1 MSCNISYENGK
12 IINILDD
19 SGNPSKL
26 YKDAV
31 DKFGEE
37 KGLEMYLVSKSNS
50 FLDFFAPKINKS
62 NNYEKSNT
70 EYRDRRRWNPSRGNQ
85 TLEGAPIIKT
95 RKNVTGADP
104 ELTYWA
110 EEYARRNNIPYKR
123 QSKYVE
129 VDEQRA
135 KRIAEAYD
143 KMEHNPQDPKV
154 KEAFQNLINQT
165 ISQYKILE
173 EAGYKFYFFD
183 ETNDPY
189 NGSPYGAMEELRN
202 KKRMGSFATEAGFGS
217 GATELNVDDNPMLV
231 DTGLTWGWGSVNG
244 QKKRVLANDLFRA
257 VHDAFGHGL
266 EGAGFRARGEENAW
280 QAHARLFTGSAV
292 GAITSETRGQNSWLN
307 YGKFGEQN
315 QTAKVEETIFAD
327 QKTGLMPEW
336 TWKEGFD
343 EGVEE
348 FSQEPTLQEVTNY
361 VASNN
366 RTEAELNQN
375 QKADLI
381 NVLISNPDF
390 KAEDF
395 YDEFGMF
402 VIPKKHYSRYELLTL
417 ENEEQIKE
425 AVDAL
430 LNTDF
435 TPNVEVAGNIEQ
447 INEKNAFGKLV
458 NLNPNISEKEKLREQ
473 VLNGEREDYK
483 TAEVLIETLDG
494 ELISAKNNNTEQI
507 LPLVVKETLKTD
519 LIDSLQNLS
528 LNTLQQGEEQ
538 TRIVLKAIEN
548 DLISQGI
555 DAIGLSQKPIDE
567 ELVDFL
573 NTAKTFINS
582 PTKENTKTFAEKSD
596 TYFERDLE
604 TKIDVVKSEKTDRN
618 YVKLNTNLTEEQLYE
633 KKGLI
638 QSELGKGIY
647 IQTAKESL
655 KDLYNNLRTYTEK
668 YPKGTTLEQYVQEQ
682 IAEMDYNNA
691 ENAEAIVLYKMY
703 FGVGQNLIK
712 DKNGNLLAPNGK
724 ISNLNEEQWK
734 LVRTPEFISWFG
746 DWQNEP
752 QNASKVVD
760 ENGEPLV
767 VYHGTNAKFY
777 EFENK
782 TGIRGNQFTGSRE
795 VKSDTFFFTDDLEYA
810 NKASNIRKENF
821 GGSTNI
827 VSSFLNIRQPL
838 DFSTFD
844 YQTEEKFNEITG
856 EYPSQYFGYN
866 DNLDQWWRLFDKDED
881 DVTSIVK
888 EKGYSGVILAEEVK
902 TIKDKNNYDLETAS
916 VKSFGVFSPNQIKSA
931 TEIKGVINEDTN
943 DIRYLTKRPQYNNA
957 TKQFTG
963 NYNYLTEDYVSDF
976 YIEQL
981 KEKQKNSAKY
991 RNFYSNFEVNEKGIN
1006 LLNTDDIT
1014 MQQIEV
1020 YADDN
1025 LRQYSLLSKQMP
1037 NLKVDDI
1044 NENQRDLIVNNPQNL
1059 EDYKKDLFR
1068 VNDNTI
1074 ILKDNIETFV
1084 KVNGE
1089 IYENVETDSNLS
1101 VFAKVE
1107 TPTSDYYQYNIKQP
1121 KTNIKLSDYNYLA
1134 TQEELFTSPKKY
1146 LKQEEKNQIKE
1157 NDFNC

>member
-1 MSCNISYENGK
+1 MACNISYENGK
-12 IINILDD
+12 IINVLDD

-50 FLDFFAPKINKS
+50 FLDFFA
-62 NNYEKSNT
+62 
-70 EYRDRRRWNPSRGNQ
+70 
-85 TLEGAPIIKT
+85 
-95 RKNVTGADP
+95 
-104 ELTYWA
+104 
-110 EEYARRNNIPYKR
+110 
-123 QSKYVE
+123 
-129 VDEQRA
+129 
-135 KRIAEAYD
+135 
-143 KMEHNPQDPKV
+143 
-154 KEAFQNLINQT
+154 
-165 ISQYKILE
+165 
-173 EAGYKFYFFD
+173 
-183 ETNDPY
+183 
-189 NGSPYGAMEELRN
+189 
-202 KKRMGSFATEAGFGS
+202 
-217 GATELNVDDNPMLV
+217 
-231 DTGLTWGWGSVNG
+231 
-244 QKKRVLANDLFRA
+244 
-257 VHDAFGHGL
+257 
-266 EGAGFRARGEENAW
+266 GEN
-280 QAHARLFTGSAV
+280 
-292 GAITSETRGQNSWLN
+292 
-307 YGKFGEQN
+307 
-315 QTAKVEETIFAD
+315 
-327 QKTGLMPEW
+327 
-336 TWKEGFD
+336 
-343 EGVEE
+343 
-348 FSQEPTLQEVTNY
+348 EPTLQEVTNY

-430 LNTDF
+430 TNTENF
-435 TPNVEVAGNIEQ
+435 TPNVEAEGNIEKAQVLQ

-458 NLNPNISEKEKLREQ
+458 NLNPNISEKEKLKEQ

-507 LPLVVKETLKTD
+507 VPLLVKETFKTD
-519 LIDSLQNLS
+519 LVSSLETFSLS
-528 LNTLQQGEEQ
+528 TLQQGEEQ

-655 KDLYNNLRTYTEK
+655 EDLYNNLRTYTEK

-682 IAEMDYNNA
+682 IAEMDYNNS

-703 FGVGQNLIK
+703 FGVGDNTVGEDIKEVTITKTNSSNPSFSDMQTFTIDGGKMEIGLIK
-712 DKNGNLLAPNGK
+712 GKDIYSILELKVDEDKRRQGKAEKLLKKALFYTKGK
-724 ISNLNEEQWK
+724 ISGQ
-734 LVRTPEFISWFG
+734 
-746 DWQNEP
+746 
-752 QNASKVVD
+752 
-760 ENGEPLV
+760 
-767 VYHGTNAKFY
+767 
-777 EFENK
+777 
-782 TGIRGNQFTGSRE
+782 
-795 VKSDTFFFTDDLEYA
+795 
-810 NKASNIRKENF
+810 ASNDASVALNYKLGMRAYSKENNNELTLEETRIQRANSA
-821 GGSTNI
+821 GESI
-827 VSSFLNIRQPL
+827 RMLLPLNQKNKDNAIR
-838 DFSTFD
+838 
-844 YQTEEKFNEITG
+844 
-856 EYPSQYFGYN
+856 
-866 DNLDQWWRLFDKDED
+866 
-881 DVTSIVK
+881 
-888 EKGYSGVILAEEVK
+888 
-902 TIKDKNNYDLETAS
+902 S
-916 VKSFGVFSPNQIKSA
+916 VQ
-931 TEIKGVINEDTN
+931 
-943 DIRYLTKRPQYNNA
+943 
-957 TKQFTG
+957 KQFTG

-1014 MQQIEV
+1014 MQQIEI

-1025 LRQYSLLSKQMP
+1025 LRQYSLLSKQLP
-1037 NLKVDDI
+1037 DLQVDDI
-1044 NENQRDLIVNNPQNL
+1044 NENQRDLIVNNPQTL

-1074 ILKDNIETFV
+1074 ILKDNTETFV

-1157 NDFNC
+1157 NDFNCK

>member
-1 MSCNISYENGK
+1 MACNIQYQDGK
-12 IINILDD
+12 ISVLDD
-19 SGNPSKL
+19 LGNPSKL

-50 FLDFFAPKINKS
+50 FLDFFAPKNYT
-62 NNYEKSNT
+62 NNNNLENDKTRFRNRT
-70 EYRDRRRWNPSRGNQ
+70 RWNSSRGNQ
-85 TLEGAPIIKT
+85 TLEGAPIITT
-95 RKNVTGADP
+95 RENVTGADP

-110 EEYARRNNIPYKR
+110 EEYARRNGIDYKR
-123 QSKYVE
+123 QSVYVE

-135 KRIAEAYD
+135 KRIAQAYEE
-143 KMEHNPQDPKV
+143 MEHNPQDPKV
-154 KEAFQNLINQT
+154 KEAYQNLINQT
-165 ISQYKILE
+165 VKQYEMLV
-173 EAGYKFYFFD
+173 EAGYQFYFFD

-189 NGSPYGAMEELRN
+189 NGSPWAAMEELRT
-202 KKRMGSFATEAGFGS
+202 KKMMGSFATEAGFGS
-217 GATELNVDDNPMLV
+217 GATDLNIEDNPMLK
-231 DTGLTWGWGSVNG
+231 DTGFEWGFGSLDG
-244 QKKRVLANDLFRA
+244 QKKRVLANDLFRC

-280 QAHARLFTGSAV
+280 QSHARLFTGSAV
-292 GAITSETRGQNSWLN
+292 AAITSETRGQNSWLN
-307 YGKFGEQN
+307 YGKYGEQN
-315 QTAKVEETIFAD
+315 QTAKVEDTIFAD

-348 FSQEPTLQEVTNY
+348 FRQEPTLQEVTNY

-425 AVDAL
+425 AIDAL
-430 LNTDF
+430 TNTENF
-435 TPNVEVAGNIEQ
+435 TPSVEVEGNVEQV
-447 INEKNAFGKLV
+447 NEKNAFGKLV
-458 NLNPNISEKEKLREQ
+458 NLNPIIAEKEKLREE

-483 TAEVLIETLDG
+483 TAEVFIETLDG
-494 ELISAKNNNTEQI
+494 ELISAKNTETEQI
-507 LPLVVKETLKTD
+507 LPLVVKETFRTD
-519 LIDSLQNLS
+519 LIDSVQNIS

-538 TRIVLKAIEN
+538 TRVVLKAIEN

-555 DAIGLSQKPIDE
+555 DAVGLSEKTIDE

-582 PTKENTKTFAEKSD
+582 PTKENTKTFTEKSD
-596 TYFERDLE
+596 IYFERDLE
-604 TKIDVVKSEKTDRN
+604 PKVDVVKSDKTDRN
-618 YVKLNTNLTEEQLYE
+618 YVRLNTNLTEEQLYE

-647 IQTAKESL
+647 IQTASESL
-655 KDLYNNLRTYTEK
+655 EDLYNNLRTYTEK
-668 YPKGTTLEQYVQEQ
+668 YPKRTTLEQYVQKQ
-682 IAEMDYNNA
+682 IADMNYDNA

-703 FGVGQNLIK
+703 FNVNNKENENKQLSPTEEQGRSTAGRIAEEATNILRGSGRTISKNTSREEQINKLRVWSYDNGYYIEDYEKLGEFK
-712 DKNGNLLAPNGK
+712 DKGMESQVYYNSENDSVIKVNDLEFYDTPLEYFNSIAVHNQLFPEAPYVVKGFTTRQDTFEFAVIVEQPFIRAERGATNLEVFEELSKMGYSKIGENMYTNGRYTIEDLHEGNILVDKN
-724 ISNLNEEQWK
+724 SNLFFIDPV
-734 LVRTPEFISWFG
+734 VRINT
-746 DWQNEP
+746 
-752 QNASKVVD
+752 
-760 ENGEPLV
+760 ENN
-767 VYHGTNAKFY
+767 T
-777 EFENK
+777 
-782 TGIRGNQFTGSRE
+782 IR
-795 VKSDTFFFTDDLEYA
+795 
-810 NKASNIRKENF
+810 
-821 GGSTNI
+821 
-827 VSSFLNIRQPL
+827 
-838 DFSTFD
+838 
-844 YQTEEKFNEITG
+844 
-856 EYPSQYFGYN
+856 
-866 DNLDQWWRLFDKDED
+866 
-881 DVTSIVK
+881 
-888 EKGYSGVILAEEVK
+888 
-902 TIKDKNNYDLETAS
+902 S
-916 VKSFGVFSPNQIKSA
+916 VQ
-931 TEIKGVINEDTN
+931 
-943 DIRYLTKRPQYNNA
+943 
-957 TKQFTG
+957 KQFTG

-991 RNFYSNFEVNEKGIN
+991 RNFYKNFEVNEKGIN

-1037 NLKVDDI
+1037 DLKVDDI
-1044 NENQRDLIVNNPQNL
+1044 NENQRDLTVNNPQTL

-1074 ILKDNIETFV
+1074 ILKDNTETFV

-1101 VFAKVE
+1101 VFAKIE
-1107 TPTSDYYQYNIKQP
+1107 TPISDYFQYNIKQP

-1146 LKQEEKNQIKE
+1146 LKQEEKNQIK
-1157 NDFNC
+1157 NDKFNC

>member
-1 MSCNISYENGK
+1 MSCNLSYKDGK
-12 IINILDD
+12 INVLDD

-37 KGLEMYLVSKSNS
+37 KGLEIYLVSKSNS
-50 FLDFFAPKINKS
+50 FLDFFAPKNYT
-62 NNYEKSNT
+62 NNNNLENDKTRFRNRT
-70 EYRDRRRWNPSRGNQ
+70 RWNSSRGNQ
-85 TLEGAPIIKT
+85 TLEGAPIITT
-95 RKNVTGADP
+95 RENVTGADP

-110 EEYARRNNIPYKR
+110 EEYARRNGIDYKR
-123 QSKYVE
+123 QSVYVE

-135 KRIAEAYD
+135 KRIAQAYEE
-143 KMEHNPQDPKV
+143 MEHNPQDPKV
-154 KEAFQNLINQT
+154 KEAYQNLINQT
-165 ISQYKILE
+165 VKQYEMLV
-173 EAGYKFYFFD
+173 EAGYQFYFFD

-189 NGSPYGAMEELRN
+189 NGSPWAAMEELRT
-202 KKRMGSFATEAGFGS
+202 KKMMGSFATEAGFGS
-217 GATELNVDDNPMLV
+217 GATDLNIEDNPMLK
-231 DTGLTWGWGSVNG
+231 DTGFEWGFGSLDG
-244 QKKRVLANDLFRA
+244 QKKRVLANDLFRC

-280 QAHARLFTGSAV
+280 QSHARLFTGSAV
-292 GAITSETRGQNSWLN
+292 AAITSETRGQNSWLN
-307 YGKFGEQN
+307 YGKYGEQN
-315 QTAKVEETIFAD
+315 QTAKVEDTIFAD

-348 FSQEPTLQEVTNY
+348 FRQEPTLQEVTNY

-425 AVDAL
+425 AIDAL
-430 LNTDF
+430 TNTENF
-435 TPNVEVAGNIEQ
+435 TPSVEVEGNVEQV
-447 INEKNAFGKLV
+447 NEKNAFGKLV
-458 NLNPNISEKEKLREQ
+458 NLNPIIAEKEKLREE

-483 TAEVLIETLDG
+483 TAEVFIETLDG
-494 ELISAKNNNTEQI
+494 ELISAKNTETEQI
-507 LPLVVKETLKTD
+507 LPLVVKETFRTD
-519 LIDSLQNLS
+519 LIDSVQNIS

-538 TRIVLKAIEN
+538 TRVVLKAIEN

-555 DAIGLSQKPIDE
+555 DAVGLSEKTIDE

-582 PTKENTKTFAEKSD
+582 PTKENTKTFTEKSD
-596 TYFERDLE
+596 IYFERDLE
-604 TKIDVVKSEKTDRN
+604 PKVDVVKSDKTDRN
-618 YVKLNTNLTEEQLYE
+618 YVRLNTNLTEEQLYE

-647 IQTAKESL
+647 IQTASESL
-655 KDLYNNLRTYTEK
+655 EDLYNNLRTYTEK
-668 YPKGTTLEQYVQEQ
+668 YPKRTTLEQYVQKQ
-682 IAEMDYNNA
+682 IADMNYDNA

-703 FGVGQNLIK
+703 FNVNNKENENKQLSPTEEQGRSTAGRIAEEATNILRGSGRTISKNTSREEQINKLRVWSYDNGYYIEDYEKLGEFK
-712 DKNGNLLAPNGK
+712 DKGMESQVYYNSENDSVIKVNDLEFYDTPLEYFNSIAVHNQLFPEAPYVVKGFTTRQDTFEFAVIVEQPFIRAERGATNLEVFEELSKMGYSKIGENMYTNGRYTIEDLHEGNILVDKN
-724 ISNLNEEQWK
+724 SNLFFIDPV
-734 LVRTPEFISWFG
+734 VRINT
-746 DWQNEP
+746 
-752 QNASKVVD
+752 
-760 ENGEPLV
+760 ENN
-767 VYHGTNAKFY
+767 T
-777 EFENK
+777 
-782 TGIRGNQFTGSRE
+782 IR
-795 VKSDTFFFTDDLEYA
+795 
-810 NKASNIRKENF
+810 
-821 GGSTNI
+821 
-827 VSSFLNIRQPL
+827 
-838 DFSTFD
+838 
-844 YQTEEKFNEITG
+844 
-856 EYPSQYFGYN
+856 
-866 DNLDQWWRLFDKDED
+866 
-881 DVTSIVK
+881 
-888 EKGYSGVILAEEVK
+888 
-902 TIKDKNNYDLETAS
+902 S
-916 VKSFGVFSPNQIKSA
+916 VQ
-931 TEIKGVINEDTN
+931 
-943 DIRYLTKRPQYNNA
+943 
-957 TKQFTG
+957 KQFTG

-991 RNFYSNFEVNEKGIN
+991 RNFYKNFEVNEKGIN

-1014 MQQIEV
+1014 IQQIEI

-1037 NLKVDDI
+1037 DLKVDDI
-1044 NENQRDLIVNNPQNL
+1044 NENQRDLTVNNPQTL

-1074 ILKDNIETFV
+1074 ILKDNTETFV

-1101 VFAKVE
+1101 VFAKIE
-1107 TPTSDYYQYNIKQP
+1107 TPISDYFQYNIKQP

-1146 LKQEEKNQIKE
+1146 LKQEEKNQIK
-1157 NDFNC
+1157 NDKFNC

>member
-1 MSCNISYENGK
+1 MSCNIFYKNGK
-12 IINILDD
+12 IINVLDD

-26 YKDAV
+26 YKDSV

-50 FLDFFAPKINKS
+50 FLDFFA
-62 NNYEKSNT
+62 
-70 EYRDRRRWNPSRGNQ
+70 
-85 TLEGAPIIKT
+85 
-95 RKNVTGADP
+95 
-104 ELTYWA
+104 
-110 EEYARRNNIPYKR
+110 
-123 QSKYVE
+123 
-129 VDEQRA
+129 
-135 KRIAEAYD
+135 
-143 KMEHNPQDPKV
+143 
-154 KEAFQNLINQT
+154 
-165 ISQYKILE
+165 
-173 EAGYKFYFFD
+173 
-183 ETNDPY
+183 
-189 NGSPYGAMEELRN
+189 
-202 KKRMGSFATEAGFGS
+202 
-217 GATELNVDDNPMLV
+217 
-231 DTGLTWGWGSVNG
+231 
-244 QKKRVLANDLFRA
+244 
-257 VHDAFGHGL
+257 
-266 EGAGFRARGEENAW
+266 GEN
-280 QAHARLFTGSAV
+280 
-292 GAITSETRGQNSWLN
+292 
-307 YGKFGEQN
+307 
-315 QTAKVEETIFAD
+315 
-327 QKTGLMPEW
+327 
-336 TWKEGFD
+336 
-343 EGVEE
+343 
-348 FSQEPTLQEVTNY
+348 EPTLQEVTNY

-435 TPNVEVAGNIEQ
+435 TPNVEVAEAVEQ

-458 NLNPNISEKEKLREQ
+458 NINPAIAEQEKLKEE

-494 ELISAKNNNTEQI
+494 ELISAKNVNTEQI
-507 LPLVVKETLKTD
+507 LPLVVKETFKTD

-573 NTAKTFINS
+573 STAKTFINS
-582 PTKENTKTFAEKSD
+582 PTKENIKTFAEKSD
-596 TYFERDLE
+596 IYFERNLE
-604 TKIDVVKSEKTDRN
+604 PKIDVVKSDKADRN

-638 QSELGKGIY
+638 QSELGKEIY

-655 KDLYNNLRTYTEK
+655 EDLYNNLRTYTEK
-668 YPKGTTLEQYVQEQ
+668 YPKVTTLEQYVQEQ
-682 IAEMDYNNA
+682 IAEMNYDNA

-703 FGVGQNLIK
+703 FNVNNKENENKQLSPTEEQGRSTAGRIAEEATNILRGSGRTISKNTSREKQINRLRVWSYDNGYYIEDYEKLGEFK
-712 DKNGNLLAPNGK
+712 DKGMESQVYYNSQNNSVIKVNDLEFYDTPLEYLDSIAIHNQLFPEAPYMVKGFTTRQDTFEFAVIVEQPFIRADRGATNLEVFEELSKMGYSKIGENMYTNGRYTIEDLHEGNIL
-724 ISNLNEEQWK
+724 
-734 LVRTPEFISWFG
+734 
-746 DWQNEP
+746 
-752 QNASKVVD
+752 VD
-760 ENGEPLV
+760 ENNNLFFIDPV
-767 VYHGTNAKFY
+767 VRINT
-777 EFENK
+777 
-782 TGIRGNQFTGSRE
+782 
-795 VKSDTFFFTDDLEYA
+795 
-810 NKASNIRKENF
+810 
-821 GGSTNI
+821 
-827 VSSFLNIRQPL
+827 
-838 DFSTFD
+838 
-844 YQTEEKFNEITG
+844 
-856 EYPSQYFGYN
+856 
-866 DNLDQWWRLFDKDED
+866 
-881 DVTSIVK
+881 
-888 EKGYSGVILAEEVK
+888 
-902 TIKDKNNYDLETAS
+902 KNNTDNA
-916 VKSFGVFSPNQIKSA
+916 IRSA
-931 TEIKGVINEDTN
+931 
-943 DIRYLTKRPQYNNA
+943 Q
-957 TKQFTG
+957 KQFTG

-991 RNFYSNFEVNEKGIN
+991 RNFYKNFEVNEKGIN

-1014 MQQIEV
+1014 MQQIEI

-1025 LRQYSLLSKQMP
+1025 LRQYSLISKQMP

-1044 NENQRDLIVNNPQNL
+1044 NENQRDLTVNNPQTL
-1059 EDYKKDLFR
+1059 ENYKKDLFR

-1101 VFAKVE
+1101 VFAKIE

-1157 NDFNC
+1157 NDFNCK

>member
-1 MSCNISYENGK
+1 MACNIQYKDGK
-12 IINILDD
+12 IINVLDD

-37 KGLEMYLVSKSNS
+37 KGLEIYLVSKSSS
-50 FLDFFAPKINKS
+50 FLDFFA
-62 NNYEKSNT
+62 
-70 EYRDRRRWNPSRGNQ
+70 
-85 TLEGAPIIKT
+85 
-95 RKNVTGADP
+95 
-104 ELTYWA
+104 
-110 EEYARRNNIPYKR
+110 
-123 QSKYVE
+123 
-129 VDEQRA
+129 
-135 KRIAEAYD
+135 
-143 KMEHNPQDPKV
+143 
-154 KEAFQNLINQT
+154 
-165 ISQYKILE
+165 
-173 EAGYKFYFFD
+173 
-183 ETNDPY
+183 
-189 NGSPYGAMEELRN
+189 
-202 KKRMGSFATEAGFGS
+202 
-217 GATELNVDDNPMLV
+217 
-231 DTGLTWGWGSVNG
+231 
-244 QKKRVLANDLFRA
+244 
-257 VHDAFGHGL
+257 
-266 EGAGFRARGEENAW
+266 GEN
-280 QAHARLFTGSAV
+280 
-292 GAITSETRGQNSWLN
+292 
-307 YGKFGEQN
+307 
-315 QTAKVEETIFAD
+315 
-327 QKTGLMPEW
+327 
-336 TWKEGFD
+336 
-343 EGVEE
+343 
-348 FSQEPTLQEVTNY
+348 EPTLQEVTNY

-435 TPNVEVAGNIEQ
+435 TPNVEVAGTIEQ

-473 VLNGEREDYK
+473 VLNGERGDYK
-483 TAEVLIETLDG
+483 TVEVLIETLDG

-507 LPLVVKETLKTD
+507 IPLLVKETFKTD
-519 LIDSLQNLS
+519 LVSSLETFSLS
-528 LNTLQQGEEQ
+528 TLQQGEEQ
-538 TRIVLKAIEN
+538 TRVVLKAIEN

-604 TKIDVVKSEKTDRN
+604 PKVDVVKSDKVDRN

-633 KKGLI
+633 SKGLI

-655 KDLYNNLRTYTEK
+655 EDLYNNLRTYTEK
-668 YPKGTTLEQYVQEQ
+668 YSGTLEQYVQEQ
-682 IAEMDYNNA
+682 ISEMNYDNA
-691 ENAEAIVLYKMY
+691 ENAEAIILYKMY
-703 FGVGQNLIK
+703 FGADLKNLEKQVTEAKSIEDFLRGIITDYDLRYRNRRDAVNLVEQKTTKYIDSIK
-712 DKNGNLLAPNGK
+712 P
-724 ISNLNEEQWK
+724 EQAVDRYIVDSWK
-734 LVRTPEFISWFG
+734 ERI
-746 DWQNEP
+746 
-752 QNASKVVD
+752 
-760 ENGEPLV
+760 ENGEKPFIIIR
-767 VYHGTNAKFY
+767 TNNLIDGHHKLQAYKELDIKEVPVLFEQRLIDFY
-777 EFENK
+777 
-782 TGIRGNQFTGSRE
+782 
-795 VKSDTFFFTDDLEYA
+795 
-810 NKASNIRKENF
+810 RK
-821 GGSTNI
+821 
-827 VSSFLNIRQPL
+827 
-838 DFSTFD
+838 
-844 YQTEEKFNEITG
+844 
-856 EYPSQYFGYN
+856 
-866 DNLDQWWRLFDKDED
+866 
-881 DVTSIVK
+881 
-888 EKGYSGVILAEEVK
+888 
-902 TIKDKNNYDLETAS
+902 
-916 VKSFGVFSPNQIKSA
+916 
-931 TEIKGVINEDTN
+931 IN
-943 DIRYLTKRPQYNNA
+943 PQYNNA

-963 NYNYLTEDYVSDF
+963 NYNYLTEDFVSDF

-1014 MQQIEV
+1014 MQQIEI

-1025 LRQYSLLSKQMP
+1025 LRQYSLLSKQIP

-1044 NENQRDLIVNNPQNL
+1044 NENQRDLTVNNPQTI

-1101 VFAKVE
+1101 VFAKIE
-1107 TPTSDYYQYNIKQP
+1107 IPISDYYQYNIKQP

-1146 LKQEEKNQIKE
+1146 LNKEEKNQIK
-1157 NDFNC
+1157 NDKFNC

>member
-1 MSCNISYENGK
+1 MACNIQYKDGK
-12 IINILDD
+12 IINVLDD

-50 FLDFFAPKINKS
+50 FLDFFA
-62 NNYEKSNT
+62 
-70 EYRDRRRWNPSRGNQ
+70 
-85 TLEGAPIIKT
+85 
-95 RKNVTGADP
+95 
-104 ELTYWA
+104 
-110 EEYARRNNIPYKR
+110 
-123 QSKYVE
+123 
-129 VDEQRA
+129 
-135 KRIAEAYD
+135 
-143 KMEHNPQDPKV
+143 
-154 KEAFQNLINQT
+154 
-165 ISQYKILE
+165 
-173 EAGYKFYFFD
+173 
-183 ETNDPY
+183 
-189 NGSPYGAMEELRN
+189 
-202 KKRMGSFATEAGFGS
+202 
-217 GATELNVDDNPMLV
+217 DN
-231 DTGLTWGWGSVNG
+231 
-244 QKKRVLANDLFRA
+244 
-257 VHDAFGHGL
+257 
-266 EGAGFRARGEENAW
+266 
-280 QAHARLFTGSAV
+280 
-292 GAITSETRGQNSWLN
+292 
-307 YGKFGEQN
+307 
-315 QTAKVEETIFAD
+315 
-327 QKTGLMPEW
+327 
-336 TWKEGFD
+336 
-343 EGVEE
+343 
-348 FSQEPTLQEVTNY
+348 QEPTLQEVTNY

-435 TPNVEVAGNIEQ
+435 TPNVEVAGTIEQ

-483 TAEVLIETLDG
+483 TAEVFLETLDG
-494 ELISAKNNNTEQI
+494 ELISAKNTETEQI
-507 LPLVVKETLKTD
+507 LPLVVKETFKTD
-519 LIDSLQNLS
+519 LVSSLETFSLS
-528 LNTLQQGEEQ
+528 TLQQGEEQ

-555 DAIGLSQKPIDE
+555 DAIGLSEKPIDE
-567 ELVDFL
+567 ELVGFL

-596 TYFERDLE
+596 IYFERDLE
-604 TKIDVVKSEKTDRN
+604 PKVYVVKSDKTDRN
-618 YVKLNTNLTEEQLYE
+618 YVKLNTNLPEEQLYE

-655 KDLYNNLRTYTEK
+655 EDLYNNLRTYTEK
-668 YPKGTTLEQYVQEQ
+668 YTGTLEQYVQEQ
-682 IAEMDYNNA
+682 ISEMNYDNA
-691 ENAEAIVLYKMY
+691 ENAEAIFLYKMY

-746 DWQNEP
+746 AWQNEP

-767 VYHGTNAKFY
+767 VYHGTNTNFTEFNTDYIGKSTGNLGWFGIGNYFTPNKEVAKGY
-777 EFENK
+777 
-782 TGIRGNQFTGSRE
+782 GINSADNLKKLLSRE
-795 VKSDTFFFTDDLEYA
+795 DYRLYMQMVTNDRQEGVDYNSILEKLQEKRDVARKSVTVMP
-810 NKASNIRKENF
+810 I
-821 GGSTNI
+821 
-827 VSSFLNIRQPL
+827 FLNIKNPII
-838 DFSTFD
+838 
-844 YQTEEKFNEITG
+844 EKTLYNFG
-856 EYPSQYFGYN
+856 EGYIIPEKN
-866 DNLDQWWRLFDKDED
+866 D
-881 DVTSIVK
+881 
-888 EKGYSGVILAEEVK
+888 GVIAY
-902 TIKDKNNYDLETAS
+902 NNGEIYEINAP
-916 VKSFGVFSPNQIKSA
+916 KPNQIKSA

-957 TKQFTG
+957 TKQFVG

-981 KEKQKNSAKY
+981 KEKKKNSAKY
-991 RNFYSNFEVNEKGIN
+991 RNFYKNFEVNEKGIN
-1006 LLNTDDIT
+1006 LLNIDDIT
-1014 MQQIEV
+1014 MQQIEI

-1025 LRQYSLLSKQMP
+1025 LRQYSLISKQMP
-1037 NLKVDDI
+1037 NLRVDDI
-1044 NENQRDLIVNNPQNL
+1044 NENQRDLTVNNPQTL

-1101 VFAKVE
+1101 VFAKIE
-1107 TPTSDYYQYNIKQP
+1107 TEKSDYYQYNIKQP

-1146 LKQEEKNQIKE
+1146 LKQEEKNQIK
-1157 NDFNC
+1157 NDNFNC

>member
-1 MSCNISYENGK
+1 MACNISYKDGK
-12 IINILDD
+12 INVLDD

-37 KGLEMYLVSKSNS
+37 KGLEIYLVSKSNS
-50 FLDFFAPKINKS
+50 FLDFFAPKNYT
-62 NNYEKSNT
+62 NNNNLENDKTRFRNRT
-70 EYRDRRRWNPSRGNQ
+70 RWNSSRGNQ
-85 TLEGAPIIKT
+85 TLEGAPIITT
-95 RKNVTGADP
+95 RENVTGADP

-110 EEYARRNNIPYKR
+110 EEYARRNGIDYKR
-123 QSKYVE
+123 QSVYVE

-135 KRIAEAYD
+135 KRIAQAYEE
-143 KMEHNPQDPKV
+143 MEHNPQDPKV
-154 KEAFQNLINQT
+154 KEAYQNLINQT
-165 ISQYKILE
+165 VKQYEMLV
-173 EAGYKFYFFD
+173 EAGYQFYFFD

-189 NGSPYGAMEELRN
+189 NGSPWAAMEELRT
-202 KKRMGSFATEAGFGS
+202 KKMMGSFATEAGFGS
-217 GATELNVDDNPMLV
+217 GATDLNIEDNPMLK
-231 DTGLTWGWGSVNG
+231 DTGFEWGFGSLDG
-244 QKKRVLANDLFRA
+244 QKKRVLANDLFRC

-280 QAHARLFTGSAV
+280 QSHARLFTGSAV
-292 GAITSETRGQNSWLN
+292 AAITSETRGQNSWLN
-307 YGKFGEQN
+307 YGKYGEQN
-315 QTAKVEETIFAD
+315 QTAKVEDTIFAD

-348 FSQEPTLQEVTNY
+348 FRQEPTLQEVTNY

-425 AVDAL
+425 AIDAL
-430 LNTDF
+430 TNTENF
-435 TPNVEVAGNIEQ
+435 TPSVEVEGNVEQV
-447 INEKNAFGKLV
+447 NEKNAFGKLV
-458 NLNPNISEKEKLREQ
+458 NLNPIIAEKEKLREE

-483 TAEVLIETLDG
+483 TAEVFIETLDG
-494 ELISAKNNNTEQI
+494 ELISAKNTETEQI
-507 LPLVVKETLKTD
+507 LPLVVKETFRTD
-519 LIDSLQNLS
+519 LIDSVQNIS

-538 TRIVLKAIEN
+538 TRVVLKAIEN

-555 DAIGLSQKPIDE
+555 DAVGLSEKTIDE

-582 PTKENTKTFAEKSD
+582 PTKENTKTFTEKSD
-596 TYFERDLE
+596 IYFERDLE
-604 TKIDVVKSEKTDRN
+604 PKVDVVKSDKTDRN
-618 YVKLNTNLTEEQLYE
+618 YVRLNTNLTEEQLYE

-647 IQTAKESL
+647 IQTASESL
-655 KDLYNNLRTYTEK
+655 EDLYNNLRTYTEK
-668 YPKGTTLEQYVQEQ
+668 YPKRTTLEQYVQKQ
-682 IAEMDYNNA
+682 IADMNYDNA

-703 FGVGQNLIK
+703 FNVNNKENENKQLSPTEEQGRSTAGRIAEEATNILRGSGRTISKNTSREEQINKLRVWSYDNGYYIEDYEKLGEFK
-712 DKNGNLLAPNGK
+712 DKGMESQVYYNSENDSVIKVNDLEFYDTPLEYFNSIAVHNQLFPEAPYVVKGFTTRQDTFEFAVIVEQPFIRAERGATNLEVFEELSKMGYSKIGENMYTNGRYTIEDLHEGNILVDKN
-724 ISNLNEEQWK
+724 SNLFFIDPV
-734 LVRTPEFISWFG
+734 VRINT
-746 DWQNEP
+746 
-752 QNASKVVD
+752 
-760 ENGEPLV
+760 ENN
-767 VYHGTNAKFY
+767 T
-777 EFENK
+777 
-782 TGIRGNQFTGSRE
+782 IR
-795 VKSDTFFFTDDLEYA
+795 
-810 NKASNIRKENF
+810 
-821 GGSTNI
+821 
-827 VSSFLNIRQPL
+827 
-838 DFSTFD
+838 
-844 YQTEEKFNEITG
+844 
-856 EYPSQYFGYN
+856 
-866 DNLDQWWRLFDKDED
+866 
-881 DVTSIVK
+881 
-888 EKGYSGVILAEEVK
+888 
-902 TIKDKNNYDLETAS
+902 S
-916 VKSFGVFSPNQIKSA
+916 VQ
-931 TEIKGVINEDTN
+931 
-943 DIRYLTKRPQYNNA
+943 
-957 TKQFTG
+957 KQFTG

-991 RNFYSNFEVNEKGIN
+991 RNFYKNFEVNEKGIN

-1014 MQQIEV
+1014 MQQIEI

-1037 NLKVDDI
+1037 DLKVDDI
-1044 NENQRDLIVNNPQNL
+1044 NENQRDLTVNNPQTL

-1074 ILKDNIETFV
+1074 ILKDNTETFV

-1101 VFAKVE
+1101 VFAKIE
-1107 TPTSDYYQYNIKQP
+1107 TPISDYFQYNIKQP

-1146 LKQEEKNQIKE
+1146 LKQEEKNQIK
-1157 NDFNC
+1157 NDKFNC

>member
-1 MSCNISYENGK
+1 MSCNLVTDKNGK

-50 FLDFFAPKINKS
+50 FLDFFA
-62 NNYEKSNT
+62 
-70 EYRDRRRWNPSRGNQ
+70 
-85 TLEGAPIIKT
+85 
-95 RKNVTGADP
+95 
-104 ELTYWA
+104 
-110 EEYARRNNIPYKR
+110 
-123 QSKYVE
+123 
-129 VDEQRA
+129 
-135 KRIAEAYD
+135 
-143 KMEHNPQDPKV
+143 
-154 KEAFQNLINQT
+154 
-165 ISQYKILE
+165 
-173 EAGYKFYFFD
+173 
-183 ETNDPY
+183 
-189 NGSPYGAMEELRN
+189 
-202 KKRMGSFATEAGFGS
+202 
-217 GATELNVDDNPMLV
+217 DN
-231 DTGLTWGWGSVNG
+231 
-244 QKKRVLANDLFRA
+244 
-257 VHDAFGHGL
+257 
-266 EGAGFRARGEENAW
+266 
-280 QAHARLFTGSAV
+280 
-292 GAITSETRGQNSWLN
+292 
-307 YGKFGEQN
+307 
-315 QTAKVEETIFAD
+315 
-327 QKTGLMPEW
+327 
-336 TWKEGFD
+336 
-343 EGVEE
+343 
-348 FSQEPTLQEVTNY
+348 QEPTLQEVTNY

-435 TPNVEVAGNIEQ
+435 TANIEVAGTIEQ

-483 TAEVLIETLDG
+483 TVEVLIETLDG
-494 ELISAKNNNTEQI
+494 ELISAKNTETEQI
-507 LPLVVKETLKTD
+507 LPLVVKETFKTD
-519 LIDSLQNLS
+519 LVSSLETFSLS
-528 LNTLQQGEEQ
+528 TLQQGEEQ

-555 DAIGLSQKPIDE
+555 DVIGLSQKPIDE

-573 NTAKTFINS
+573 NTVKTFINS

-596 TYFERDLE
+596 IYFERDLE
-604 TKIDVVKSEKTDRN
+604 PKVDVVKSEKTDRN

-638 QSELGKGIY
+638 QSELGKGVY
-647 IQTAKESL
+647 IQTAKEDL
-655 KDLYNNLRTYTEK
+655 ETLYNNLRTYTEK
-668 YPKGTTLEQYVQEQ
+668 YPKGQTLEQYVQEQ
-682 IAEMDYNNA
+682 ISEMNYDNA

-703 FGVGQNLIK
+703 FGVEEDVNKIEQLEIINRS
-712 DKNGNLLAPNGK
+712 NPAPNTYNTWIRSVKDIKTAKEVFEVAFKEGNMYPDFTIEDMK
-724 ISNLNEEQWK
+724 KSIS
-734 LVRTPEFISWFG
+734 SG
-746 DWQNEP
+746 
-752 QNASKVVD
+752 VVTVYSSNNI
-760 ENGEPLV
+760 ENGVFITPSRI
-767 VYHGTNAKFY
+767 NA
-777 EFENK
+777 
-782 TGIRGNQFTGSRE
+782 I
-795 VKSDTFFFTDDLEYA
+795 DYA
-810 NKASNIRKENF
+810 
-821 GGSTNI
+821 GG
-827 VSSFLNIRQPL
+827 
-838 DFSTFD
+838 
-844 YQTEEKFNEITG
+844 EEKNLQKKTVSLYDIAWIDESEG
-856 EYPSQYFGYN
+856 QYAP
-866 DNLDQWWRLFDKDED
+866 
-881 DVTSIVK
+881 T
-888 EKGYSGVILAEEVK
+888 
-902 TIKDKNNYDLETAS
+902 T
-916 VKSFGVFSPNQIKSA
+916 
-931 TEIKGVINEDTN
+931 
-943 DIRYLTKRPQYNNA
+943 TKRPQYNNT

-1014 MQQIEV
+1014 MQQIEI

-1025 LRQYSLLSKQMP
+1025 LRQYSLLSKQMSD
-1037 NLKVDDI
+1037 LKVDDI
-1044 NENQRDLIVNNPQNL
+1044 NENQRDLTVNNPQNL

-1107 TPTSDYYQYNIKQP
+1107 TPTSDYFQYNIKQP

-1146 LKQEEKNQIKE
+1146 LKQEEKNQIK
-1157 NDFNC
+1157 NDKFNC

>member
-1 MSCNISYENGK
+1 MSCNLVTDKNGK
-12 IINILDD
+12 IINVLDD

-50 FLDFFAPKINKS
+50 FLDFFAPKNQEGIS
-62 NNYEKSNT
+62 VGEYLENNQL
-70 EYRDRRRWNPSRGNQ
+70 PSIEE
-85 TLEGAPIIKT
+85 TLSLIEDEESRQGGTLITDEFEQGRFET
-95 RKNVTGADP
+95 REQA
-104 ELTYWA
+104 L
-110 EEYARRNNIPYKR
+110 EYAKEINSILDSFYSMQDIPVYRAVKAD
-123 QSKYVE
+123 E
-129 VDEQRA
+129 VDLDPYGIGESWSFEINGA
-135 KRIAEAYD
+135 K
-143 KMEHNPQDPKV
+143 Q
-154 KEAFQNLINQT
+154 FG
-165 ISQYKILE
+165 S
-173 EAGYKFYFFD
+173 
-183 ETNDPY
+183 Y
-189 NGSPYGAMEELRN
+189 NGSNRII
-202 KKRMGSFATEAGFGS
+202 SGFVPRG
-217 GATELNVDDNPMLV
+217 NVDWEQAIRNYISFSDISDGDSEFELPISPNNRINNV
-231 DTGLTWGWGSVNG
+231 IVENIKSA
-244 QKKRVLANDLFRA
+244 KERV
-257 VHDAFGHGL
+257 
-266 EGAGFRARGEENAW
+266 
-280 QAHARLFTGSAV
+280 
-292 GAITSETRGQNSWLN
+292 
-307 YGKFGEQN
+307 K
-315 QTAKVEETIFAD
+315 QT
-327 QKTGLMPEW
+327 
-336 TWKEGFD
+336 
-343 EGVEE
+343 
-348 FSQEPTLQEVTNY
+348 EPTLQEVTNY

-381 NVLISNPDF
+381 NVLISTPDF

-435 TPNVEVAGNIEQ
+435 TPNVETNQTVEQ
-447 INEKNAFGKLV
+447 INEKNVFGKLV

-494 ELISAKNNNTEQI
+494 ELISAKNTETEQI
-507 LPLVVKETLKTD
+507 LPLVVKETFKTD
-519 LIDSLQNLS
+519 LIDSIQNLS
-528 LNTLQQGEEQ
+528 LSTLQQGEEQ

-647 IQTAKESL
+647 IQTAKEAL
-655 KDLYNNLRTYTEK
+655 EDLYNNLRTYTEK

-682 IAEMDYNNA
+682 ISEMNYDNA

-703 FGVGQNLIK
+703 FNVNNKENENKQLSPTEEQGRSTAGRIAEEATNILRGSGRTISKNTPREEQINKLRIWSYDNGYYIEDYEKLGEFK
-712 DKNGNLLAPNGK
+712 DKGMESQVYYNSENDSVIKVNDLEFYDTPLEYFDSIAIHNQLFPEAPYTVKGFTTRQDTFEFAVIVEQPFIKADRGATNLEVFEELSKMGYGK
-724 ISNLNEEQWK
+724 IGENMYTNGRYTIEDLHEGNI
-734 LVRTPEFISWFG
+734 LI
-746 DWQNEP
+746 
-752 QNASKVVD
+752 D
-760 ENGEPLV
+760 ENNNLFFIDPV
-767 VYHGTNAKFY
+767 VRINTENNTDNA
-777 EFENK
+777 
-782 TGIRGNQFTGSRE
+782 IR
-795 VKSDTFFFTDDLEYA
+795 
-810 NKASNIRKENF
+810 
-821 GGSTNI
+821 
-827 VSSFLNIRQPL
+827 
-838 DFSTFD
+838 
-844 YQTEEKFNEITG
+844 
-856 EYPSQYFGYN
+856 
-866 DNLDQWWRLFDKDED
+866 
-881 DVTSIVK
+881 
-888 EKGYSGVILAEEVK
+888 
-902 TIKDKNNYDLETAS
+902 S
-916 VKSFGVFSPNQIKSA
+916 VQ
-931 TEIKGVINEDTN
+931 
-943 DIRYLTKRPQYNNA
+943 
-957 TKQFTG
+957 KQFTG

-981 KEKQKNSAKY
+981 KEKQKNSPKY

-1006 LLNTDDIT
+1006 LVNTDDIT
-1014 MQQIEV
+1014 MQQIEI

-1044 NENQRDLIVNNPQNL
+1044 NENQRDLIVNNPQTL
-1059 EDYKKDLFR
+1059 EEYKKDLFR

-1089 IYENVETDSNLS
+1089 IYENVETDNNLS
-1101 VFAKVE
+1101 VFAKIE
-1107 TPTSDYYQYNIKQP
+1107 TPISDYYQYNIKQP

-1146 LKQEEKNQIKE
+1146 LKQEEKNQIK
-1157 NDFNC
+1157 NDKFNC

>member
-1 MSCNISYENGK
+1 MSCNLSYENGK
-12 IINILDD
+12 IINVLDD

-37 KGLEMYLVSKSNS
+37 KGLEIYLVSKSNS
-50 FLDFFAPKINKS
+50 FLDFFA
-62 NNYEKSNT
+62 
-70 EYRDRRRWNPSRGNQ
+70 
-85 TLEGAPIIKT
+85 
-95 RKNVTGADP
+95 
-104 ELTYWA
+104 
-110 EEYARRNNIPYKR
+110 
-123 QSKYVE
+123 
-129 VDEQRA
+129 
-135 KRIAEAYD
+135 
-143 KMEHNPQDPKV
+143 
-154 KEAFQNLINQT
+154 
-165 ISQYKILE
+165 
-173 EAGYKFYFFD
+173 
-183 ETNDPY
+183 
-189 NGSPYGAMEELRN
+189 
-202 KKRMGSFATEAGFGS
+202 
-217 GATELNVDDNPMLV
+217 
-231 DTGLTWGWGSVNG
+231 
-244 QKKRVLANDLFRA
+244 
-257 VHDAFGHGL
+257 
-266 EGAGFRARGEENAW
+266 GEN
-280 QAHARLFTGSAV
+280 
-292 GAITSETRGQNSWLN
+292 
-307 YGKFGEQN
+307 
-315 QTAKVEETIFAD
+315 
-327 QKTGLMPEW
+327 
-336 TWKEGFD
+336 
-343 EGVEE
+343 
-348 FSQEPTLQEVTNY
+348 EPTIQEVTNY

-435 TPNVEVAGNIEQ
+435 TPNVETNQTVEQ

-483 TAEVLIETLDG
+483 TAEVLIENLDG
-494 ELISAKNNNTEQI
+494 ELISAKNTETEQI
-507 LPLVVKETLKTD
+507 LPLVVKETFKTD
-519 LIDSLQNLS
+519 LVSSLETFSLS
-528 LNTLQQGEEQ
+528 TLQQGEEQ
-538 TRIVLKAIEN
+538 TRVVLKAIEN

-555 DAIGLSQKPIDE
+555 DAIGLSEKDIDE

-582 PTKENTKTFAEKSD
+582 PTKENTKTFVEKSD
-596 TYFERDLE
+596 TYFERNLE
-604 TKIDVVKSEKTDRN
+604 PKVDIVKSEKTDRK

-655 KDLYNNLRTYTEK
+655 EDLYNNLRTYTEK
-668 YPKGTTLEQYVQEQ
+668 YSGTLEQYVQEQ
-682 IAEMDYNNA
+682 ISEMNYDNA

-734 LVRTPEFISWFG
+734 LVRTPDFISWFG
-746 DWQNEP
+746 DWQNDP

-760 ENGEPLV
+760 ENGEPRVL
-767 VYHGTNAKFY
+767 YH
-777 EFENK
+777 
-782 TGIRGNQFTGSRE
+782 
-795 VKSDTFFFTDDLEYA
+795 
-810 NKASNIRKENF
+810 
-821 GGSTNI
+821 STNEDFI
-827 VSSFLNIRQPL
+827 EFDTARIGKNYTPHYGAGFYFADSYRGAMEYGGKLGFYFINIKNL
-838 DFSTFD
+838 KTYSYGFK
-844 YQTEEKFNEITG
+844 YE
-856 EYPSQYFGYN
+856 SQ
-866 DNLDQWWRLFDKDED
+866 
-881 DVTSIVK
+881 
-888 EKGYSGVILAEEVK
+888 EKGFQDVADYSKKLGIDGLVYGEEYK
-902 TIKDKNNYDLETAS
+902 QYI
-916 VKSFGVFSPNQIKSA
+916 VFNPNQIKSA

-963 NYNYLTEDYVSDF
+963 NYNYLTEDFVSDF

-1014 MQQIEV
+1014 MQQIEI

-1037 NLKVDDI
+1037 NLQVDDV
-1044 NENQRDLIVNNPQNL
+1044 NENQRDLIVNNPQTL

-1068 VNDNTI
+1068 INDNTI
-1074 ILKDNIETFV
+1074 ILKDNTETFV

-1101 VFAKVE
+1101 VFAKIE
-1107 TPTSDYYQYNIKQP
+1107 IPISDYYQYNIKQP

-1157 NDFNC
+1157 NDFNCK